1 RAKPRLVAETV
12 YSSDSQSSLARIY
25 GSALAIGE
33 SIEEVRRWPSDIEG
47 VTQARLAAVA
57 ERYLVPARSV
67 TGYLTK
73 TRDPDAAIAAA

>member
-1 RAKPRLVAETV
+1 MQTMMP
-12 YSSDSQSSLARIY
+12 ARKTIFIVLT

-33 SIEEVRRWPSDIEG
+33 SIEEVRRWPAEIEA
-47 VTQARLAAVA
+47 VQASHLAAAA

-73 TRDPDAAIAAA
+73 AQDSDAPVAMAAE